1 MKWGKFL
8 LLTLHLYPSVY
19 EFNVSNKNDFVHNQD
34 FDSEV
39 WRRAGWGFHLVW
51 SWSFSP
57 SRLSLSLY
65 DVTVYFLGLLAV
77 PLTELGG
84 Q

>member
-1 MKWGKFL
+1 MRQVSYWV
-8 LLTLHLYPSVY
+8 LTLHLYPSVY

-51 SWSFSP
+51 SWSVSP
-57 SRLSLSLY
+57 SRLPLSLY
-65 DVTVYFLGLLAV
+65 DVTVYFQGLLAV